1 MVEKYNYKKQINENL
16 VVLPTEQAEKAFN
29 EKWVAEINT
38 YIRSNGQPTITLQ
51 RSGGYSGIS
60 YKNVFITKA
69 LLRPT
74 DGGFSEIV
82 FAVEEELRDNK
93 RIGAGVIYLNDFF
106 KVKNKVSLKTHV
118 SKRPY
123 KGLSDLSPIAFINL
137 LNDLAEEKLAGYDE
151 RKGKSAAAI
160 LARLRDTYSEK
171 EDRIALRK
179 PLLDAIESITFGLPY
194 GEDHLADIF
203 PDAKGV
209 VEKDLESAYNK
220 FQIARNIFFKKYGL
234 SENSFNQE
242 KATLGKD
249 IDLTW
254 RYVFTKGDDGKLTKP
269 ADTPHGYTLWG
280 RSGVV
285 KFNKPINQ
293 LDPVVKEL
301 ITEAGKDIPED
312 EDISAENK
320 KQRSPN
326 AVSSIALCDFIILDV
341 FGGDLD
347 FLRNKNNN
355 NKI

>member
-1 MVEKYNYKKQINENL
+1 MIEKYKYKKQINEDL
-16 VVLPTEQAEKAFN
+16 IVLPTEEAEKAFN
-29 EKWVAEINT
+29 EKWVTEINN
-38 YIRSNGQPTITLQ
+38 YISSEGQPTVTLQ
-51 RSGGYSGIS
+51 RSSGYSGIS

-74 DGGFSEIV
+74 NGGFSEIV
-82 FAVEEELRDNK
+82 FTVEESLRDNK

-123 KGLSDLSPIAFINL
+123 KGLSDLSPIPFINL
-137 LNDLAEEKLAGYDE
+137 LNDLAEEKSAGYEE

-160 LARLRDTYSEK
+160 LTRLRDKYSEK
-171 EDRIALRK
+171 DRTVLRK
-179 PLLDAIESITFGLPY
+179 PLLDSIESITFGLPY
-194 GEDHLADIF
+194 GEDHLTAIF
-203 PDAKGV
+203 PDAEGK
-209 VEKDLESAYNK
+209 VEKDFEAAYNK
-220 FQIARNIFFKKYGL
+220 FQTARDIFFKKYGL
-234 SENSFNQE
+234 NESSFNQE
-242 KATLGKD
+242 KATLGKN

-254 RYVFTKGDDGKLTKP
+254 RYVFTKDDDGKLTKP
-269 ADTPHGYTLWG
+269 ADTPYGYTLWG

-301 ITEAGKDIPED
+301 LAEVGKDIPED

-355 NKI
+355 NDRI

>member
-1 MVEKYNYKKQINENL
+1 MVEKYKYKKRLNENL

-29 EKWVAEINT
+29 EKWVAEINN
-38 YIRSNGQPTITLQ
+38 YISSEGQPTITLQ
-51 RSGGYSGIS
+51 RSSGYSGIT
-60 YKNVFITKA
+60 YNNVFITKA

-74 DGGFSEIV
+74 NDGLTEIV
-82 FAVEEELRDNK
+82 FTAEMGLRDNK

-123 KGLSDLSPIAFINL
+123 KGLSDLSPVPFINL
-137 LNDLAEEKLAGYDE
+137 LNNLAEEKAAGYEE

-160 LARLRDTYSEK
+160 LTRLRDKYSEE
-171 EDRIALRK
+171 EDRTALRK
-179 PLLDAIESITFGLPY
+179 PLLDSIESITFGLPY
-194 GEDHLADIF
+194 GEDRLTDIF
-203 PDAKGV
+203 LDAEGK
-209 VEKDLESAYNK
+209 VEKDLEAAYNK
-220 FQIARNIFFKKYGL
+220 FQTARDIFFKKYGL
-234 SENSFNQE
+234 NENSFNQE
-242 KATLGKD
+242 KATLGKN

-254 RYVFTKGDDGKLTKP
+254 RYVFTKDDDGMLTKP
-269 ADTPHGYTLWG
+269 ADTPYGYTLWG

-293 LDPVVKEL
+293 LDSIVKEL
-301 ITEAGKDIPED
+301 LAEVGKDVPED

-326 AVSSIALCDFIILDV
+326 TVSSIALCDFIILDV

-347 FLRNKNNN
+347 FLRNKNNDR
-355 NKI
+355 I